1 MQKPKKTLFDEYKFL
16 WESGKVQTQYNIK
29 IGYHILLYV
38 VTTMTPKATN
48 EQDKKKVAEL
58 IKELKEYKDRIPVE
72 NTKCELEE
80 YQNFLNDFFTKVDNE
95 DRYKTVTMK
104 TVMKFKMMS
113 EFIKVLNSFGPENL
127 NDEMKKCQKYCKW
140 KAVDITRSLKK
151 GEIPHRG
158 GPNEKNNDDE
168 LGDEIEKLSVL
179 DNNNDPNL
187 QQQNNYQQQ
196 NSYQQQNNYQQ
207 SNQNNLNQQ
216 QSSGNFAN
224 PFGNSSNNQNNQFN
238 NPFNQGQNQQFNQ
251 NNNNNFNNNNNNNNN
266 FNNNNNNNFKNNNN
280 NNFNNNNN
288 NSNNFNNNNSN
299 FNNNNSN
306 LNNNNNF
313 NNNNNNF
320 NNNYNNNNQLNN
332 NMNNNQNMNNQNMN
346 NQNNHINSKN
356 IKDKKYE
363 PAGPRTQKVVK
374 KNNNIYNFNCKNPL
388 TIPVPVKFKTVDYF
402 KLIDNIK
409 QNNEIAMREFKKGRI
424 DMTLNLVTDS
434 LEFLSYLDK
443 K

>member
-48 EQDKKKVAEL
+48 EQDKKKVAEM

-238 NPFNQGQNQQFNQ
+238 NPFNQGQNQQFKQ
-251 NNNNNFNNNNNNNNN
+251 NNNNNFNNNNNNNN
-266 FNNNNNNNFKNNNN
+266 FNNNNNNNFNNNNN
-280 NNFNNNNN
+280 NNFNNNNNN

-409 QNNEIAMREFKKGRI
+409 QNNEVAMREFKKGRI

>member
-48 EQDKKKVAEL
+48 EQDKKKAAEL

-313 NNNNNNF
+313 NNNNF

>member
-48 EQDKKKVAEL
+48 EQDKKKVAEM

-251 NNNNNFNNNNNNNNN
+251 NNNNNFNNNNNNNN

-313 NNNNNNF
+313 NNNNF

>member
-29 IGYHILLYV
+29 IGYRILFYV
-38 VTTMTPKATN
+38 VNTMTQKVTN
-48 EQDKKKVAEL
+48 EQDKKKVTEL
-58 IKELKEYKDRIPVE
+58 IKELQEYRDRIPVE
-72 NTKCELEE
+72 NTKCELQE

-113 EFIKVLNSFGPENL
+113 EFIKVLNSFGAENL

-251 NNNNNFNNNNNNNNN
+251 NNNNNFNNNNNN
-266 FNNNNNNNFKNNNN
+266 FNNNNNN

-288 NSNNFNNNNSN
+288 NNNFNNNNNSSNFNNNNSN

-320 NNNYNNNNQLNN
+320 NNNYNNNNHLNN

-409 QNNEIAMREFKKGRI
+409 QNNEVAMREFKKGRI